1 MVEYAIESSA
11 VEQADQ
17 WLDEAWVSG
26 GDVAGALAV
35 AKQRSVEIGRD
46 PVIEDAKI
54 ALAEANRCSP
64 SEAFTYLVRI
74 SQQTNTKLRIIAHRI
89 VESLGD
95 STLEA

>member
-1 MVEYAIESSA
+1 M
-11 VEQADQ
+11 
-17 WLDEAWVSG
+17 
-26 GDVAGALAV
+26 
-35 AKQRSVEIGRD
+35 
-46 PVIEDAKI
+46 IEDAKI
-54 ALAEANRCSP
+54 ALAEANGCLP

>member
-1 MVEYAIESSA
+1 MVEHAIESFT

-17 WLDEAWVSG
+17 ILDEAWQSG

-46 PVIEDAKI
+46 PVIEDAKLL
-54 ALAEANRCSP
+54 LAEANRCSP
-64 SEAFTYLVRI
+64 SEAFTYLVKI
-74 SQQTNTKLRIIAHRI
+74 SQRTNTKVRFVAHRI

-95 STLEA
+95 STLKA